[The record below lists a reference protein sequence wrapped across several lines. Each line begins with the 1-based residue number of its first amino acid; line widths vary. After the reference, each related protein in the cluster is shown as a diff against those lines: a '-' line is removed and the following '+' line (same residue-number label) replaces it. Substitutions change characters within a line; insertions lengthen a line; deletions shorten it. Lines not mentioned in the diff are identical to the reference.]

1 MLYYTSTKS
10 HRNQSWGFQIGFQTD
25 LLLFQRV
32 SHLRIAGL
40 VDEPWRQGA
49 CGFFLHVLVSIF
61 LLFFP
66 SLHLVLLILIV
77 SSISRSMLGAL
88 LVPSPVLSCCV
99 QHGWNSQL
107 LPMGLED
114 APLYRFIQQP
124 LENSS
129 LVGWSQAVLTV
140 SVLSAKPY
148 TQLCKETWGSHLE
161 WPLDQS
167 RDSIE
172 FASSFCP
179 KLARSLL
186 MEARTCAASCAPGAS
201 FYFFLN
207 SVFLHPGLALV
218 LNCLGTE
225 LSVFPCQKSRKY
237 TVYTQLASFAANGHS
252 DGHWG
257 ELVLSLRPNNMT

>member
-10 HRNQSWGFQIGFQTD
+10 HRNQSWGFQRGFQTD

-32 SHLRIAGL
+32 SHLRIAEL

-107 LPMGLED
+107 LPTGLED

-186 MEARTCAASCAPGAS
+186 MEARTCAASCAPGHLS
-201 FYFFLN
+201 IFFELRV
-207 SVFLHPGLALV
+207 SPPWSGSCVKLSGHRTLCVSMPKVMEIHCLYPAGFFCCKWALRWALGRIGLISQ
-218 LNCLGTE
+218 T
-225 LSVFPCQKSRKY
+225 K
-237 TVYTQLASFAANGHS
+237 
-252 DGHWG
+252 
-257 ELVLSLRPNNMT
+257 